1 MTKNPDLDRDLSDL
15 EEKNTIK
22 DHYSK
27 RAERLFDRLMEKYKS
42 KQESEVS
49 KDD

>member
-1 MTKNPDLDRDLSDL
+1 LKK
-15 EEKNTIK
+15 KNTIK

-27 RAERLFDRLMEKYKS
+27 RAERVFERLMEKYKS